1 MYIICIYLL
10 INLLILQMQVFY
22 FNCFMMYSDYH
33 SCSQLVIL
41 QSTDFSQNNNQS
53 TAINISQIATCFRCL
68 FKGNFYLNDIPFV
81 NNVTITIEPNRMV
94 VHSWK
99 STSFK
104 IGSLNIVSCR
114 SQNGSSVHESVFSS
128 SK

>member
-1 MYIICIYLL
+1 MYIFIIHVF
-10 INLLILQMQVFY
+10 ILQTQVL

-41 QSTDFSQNNNQS
+41 QSTEFSQNINQS

-114 SQNGSSVHESVFSS
+114 SQNGSSVHEYVFSS

>member
-1 MYIICIYLL
+1 
-10 INLLILQMQVFY
+10 MQVL

-41 QSTDFSQNNNQS
+41 QSTDFSQNINQS

-99 STSFK
+99 NTSLK

-114 SQNGSSVHESVFSS
+114 SQNGSSVHEYVFSS